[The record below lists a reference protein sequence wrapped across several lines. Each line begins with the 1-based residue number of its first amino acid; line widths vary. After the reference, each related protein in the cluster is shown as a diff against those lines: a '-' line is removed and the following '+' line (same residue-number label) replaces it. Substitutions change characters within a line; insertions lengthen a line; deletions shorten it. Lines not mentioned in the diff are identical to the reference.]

1 MLQITRMCLIG
12 CGLAALAT
20 PAWAQD
26 DDVPPVSNAPDG
38 QYAVRRGLQGPAG
51 MISARILLDINLS
64 TDHVGKPVSIAPDL
78 YYSATDRLQFGIL
91 HQGPMGWQALPGVG
105 LCVTGTDNG
114 CPHLYDNVG
123 FDIMYGLAFDQ
134 IHMSLHSSLFLDSF
148 DPVTMSVALGVAA
161 KIHLGHSL
169 ALYLDPKIAIAVT
182 ERDTNDDAVYV
193 PLELSAQIGKQ
204 TTFKLLSGISGGLST
219 FGDSYQIPFGVGIVR
234 NLTEHFDLGARFSFD
249 NLLGQQPVGVSR
261 TDTRS
266 LAILVNVRS

>member
-20 PAWAQD
+20 PAWAED
-26 DDVPPVSNAPDG
+26 EDVPPVSNAPDG

-51 MISARILLDINLS
+51 MVSARILLDINLS
-64 TDHVGKPVSIAPDL
+64 TDKVGKPVSIAPDL

-193 PLELSAQIGKQ
+193 PLELAAQIGKQ
-204 TTFKLLSGISGGLST
+204 TTFKLLSGISGRLST
-219 FGDSYQIPFGVGIVR
+219 FGDSYQIPFGIGIVR

-249 NLLGQQPVGVSR
+249 NLLGQQAMGASR